1 MRAIHRMTQLLLL
14 ALAAY
19 AAGAEPVHARGAG
32 VQAAAHAV
40 TVERGA
46 PGAAATLDAAGDNGP
61 LPFLGAGGNAC
72 GEGFAP
78 IVRAARSW
86 RAGARS
92 EERSSATSADARSL
106 TRARALAVSYLDYS
120 LELFQRRAGIPT
132 NHTTAPPPRD
142 S

>member
-14 ALAAY
+14 ALAAH
-19 AAGAEPVHARGAG
+19 AAGAEPVRARGAG
-32 VQAAAHAV
+32 MQAAHAV
-40 TVERGA
+40 TVE
-46 PGAAATLDAAGDNGP
+46 PGAAATLDAADDNGP

-72 GEGFAP
+72 GEGLQT

-92 EERSSATSADARSL
+92 EARPSATSADARSL